1 MLYRKDLPV
10 LKPALPRL
18 QSPEWDGAV
27 WIGDV
32 DIEVEMPATLALAD
46 AEGYSRARLLVRQGM
61 NPLGFVELPIEDL
74 AVSSDDLIEAVRTL
88 DVTDAGVLPEGSGA
102 RPPISVVVCTKDR
115 IDHLRGA
122 LASVLSVDYPD
133 FEVVVVD
140 NASTTSATVDYV
152 KALTDPRVRVVSEP
166 TAGLS
171 RARNTGLRAARHSIV
186 AFTDDDVAVDT
197 RWLDAIAR
205 GFGRDPR
212 VACVSGIVPSGE
224 IRTHAQAY
232 FDRRVGWASS
242 VTPRIYDLAN
252 PPADVPLFPFQVGM
266 YGTGANFA
274 VRRDRMFDLGGFDEA
289 LGVGSPTNGGE
300 DLDMFFRVLMA
311 GDKLVYEPASIVWHR
326 HRADSEA
333 LAVQARGYGLGLGAW
348 LATVA
353 TNRQSATLAVRVAV
367 RRAGSAVRLSA
378 KMSKVA
384 SPPDDLA
391 ADLPDGIGRMELLSI
406 AKGPGALRRSR
417 REGRV
422 RMPLLEVSREPVL
435 D

>member
-1 MLYRKDLPV
+1 M

>member
-1 MLYRKDLPV
+1 MLN
-10 LKPALPRL
+10 PALERL
-18 QSPEWDGAV
+18 QSPEWDGAL

-32 DIEVEMPATLALAD
+32 DIEHEMPDSLSLSD
-46 AEGYSRARLLVRQGM
+46 AEGYSRARLLVRHGM
-61 NPLGFVELPIEDL
+61 DPMGFVELPILDGC
-74 AVSSDDLIEAVRTL
+74 VSVDTFIERVRTL
-88 DVTDAGVLPEGSGA
+88 DVVDPGESPAAVSALHPLTPAV
-102 RPPISVVVCTKDR
+102 SVVICTRDR

-122 LASVLSVDYPD
+122 LASVLAVDYPD

-140 NASTTSATVDYV
+140 NASPTNATVDYV
-152 KALTDPRVRVVSEP
+152 RSLADPRVRVVSEP
-166 TAGLS
+166 IAGLS

-186 AFTDDDVAVDT
+186 AFTDDDVAVDSL
-197 RWLDAIAR
+197 WLRSIAR
-205 GFGRDPR
+205 GFRRGDR
-212 VACVSGIVPSGE
+212 VTCVSGIVPSGE

-242 VTPRIYDLAN
+242 VTPRIYDLAH

-274 VRRDRMFDLGGFDEA
+274 VSRDRMFDLGGFDEA

-311 GDKLVYEPASIVWHR
+311 GDQLVYEPASIVWHR
-326 HRADSEA
+326 HRADSDA

-348 LATVA
+348 LTTIATDRRA
-353 TNRQSATLAVRVAV
+353 ATLAARVAV
-367 RRAGSAVRLSA
+367 RRLGSAVRLSV

-422 RMPLLEVSREPVL
+422 RTPLSAVSRVPVL

>member
-1 MLYRKDLPV
+1 M
-10 LKPALPRL
+10 LKPALPRTHA
-18 QSPEWDGAV
+18 PEWDGAV
-27 WIGDV
+27 WIGDI
-32 DIEVEMPATLALAD
+32 DIDAALPEVLALAD
-46 AEGYSRARLLVRQGM
+46 ADGYARARLLVRRGIDL
-61 NPLGFVELPIEDL
+61 LGFVELTIAENSVTTADL
-74 AVSSDDLIEAVRTL
+74 MEAVRTL
-88 DVTDAGVLPEGSGA
+88 DVSGIDSRPVTDSLPHDDQ
-102 RPPISVVVCTKDR
+102 PPITVVICTRDR
-115 IDHLRGA
+115 VDHLRDA
-122 LASVLSVDYPD
+122 LASVLRVEYPE

-140 NASTTSATVDYV
+140 NASPTDATVDYV
-152 KALTDPRVRVVSEP
+152 TSVADPRVRVVSEP

-171 RARNTGLRAARHSIV
+171 RARNTGIRAARHGIV
-186 AFTDDDVAVDT
+186 AFTDDDVAVDS
-197 RWLDAIAR
+197 RWLESIAR
-205 GFGRDPR
+205 GFLRDKR
-212 VACVSGIVPSGE
+212 VTCVSGIVPSGE

-242 VTPRIYDLAN
+242 VRPRVYDLAH

-300 DLDMFFRVLMA
+300 DLDMFFRVLMT
-311 GDKLVYEPASIVWHR
+311 GDQLVYEPAAIVWHR
-326 HRADSEA
+326 HRADSDA

-353 TNRQSATLAVRVAV
+353 TNRQAATLAARVAF
-367 RRAGSAVRLSA
+367 RRLGSAIRLSA

-384 SPPDDLA
+384 SPPEDLA
-391 ADLPDGIGRMELLSI
+391 DDLPDGIGRMELLSI

-417 REGRV
+417 REGRK
-422 RMPLLEVSREPVL
+422 RAPLSEVSRDPVL

>member
-1 MLYRKDLPV
+1 M

-18 QSPEWDGAV
+18 ESPEWDGAV

-32 DIEVEMPATLALAD
+32 DIEAEMPEVLPLAD
-46 AEGYSRARLLVRQGM
+46 ADGYARARLLVRRGM
-61 NPLGFVELPIEDL
+61 DPLGFVELSITDTAVSTEDL
-74 AVSSDDLIEAVRTL
+74 VDAVRRL
-88 DVTDAGVLPEGSGA
+88 DVSESEGLAEGIPA
-102 RPPISVVVCTKDR
+102 TPPISVVVCTRDR
-115 IDHLRGA
+115 IDYLRGA
-122 LASVLSVDYPD
+122 LASVLAVDYPE

-140 NASTTSATVDYV
+140 NASRTDDTAKYV
-152 KALTDPRVRVVSEP
+152 AALGDPRVRVVSEP

-171 RARNTGLRAARHSIV
+171 RARNTGLRAAKHSIV
-186 AFTDDDVAVDT
+186 AFTDDDVAVDP

-205 GFGRDPR
+205 GFGRATD
-212 VACVSGIVPSGE
+212 VTCVSGIVPSGE

-242 VTPRIYDLAN
+242 ITPRIYALAE
-252 PPADVPLFPFQVGM
+252 PPADLPLFPFQVGM

-311 GDKLVYEPASIVWHR
+311 GDKLVYEPAAIVWHR
-326 HRADSEA
+326 HRADSDA

-353 TNRQSATLAVRVAV
+353 TNRRSAALAGRVAV
-367 RRAGSAVRLSA
+367 RRLGSAIRLSA

-417 REGRV
+417 REGRK

>member
-1 MLYRKDLPV
+1 M

-18 QSPEWDGAV
+18 QSPEWDGAL

-32 DIEVEMPATLALAD
+32 DIEEEMSESLSLSDAD
-46 AEGYSRARLLVRQGM
+46 GYSRARLLVRHGM
-61 NPLGFVELPIEDL
+61 DPLGFVELPIDDGS
-74 AVSSDDLIEAVRTL
+74 VSVEALIEGVRTL
-88 DVTDAGVLPEGSGA
+88 APRVDSGDADTCADVLP
-102 RPPISVVVCTKDR
+102 PVTVVICTRDR

-122 LASVLSVDYPD
+122 LASVLAVDYPD

-140 NASTTSATVDYV
+140 NASPTDATIDYV
-152 KALTDPRVRVVSEP
+152 RSLADSRIRVVSEP

-186 AFTDDDVAVDT
+186 AFTDDDVAVDAL
-197 RWLDAIAR
+197 WLRSIAR
-205 GFGRDPR
+205 GFGRGER
-212 VACVSGIVPSGE
+212 VTCVSGIVPSGE

-242 VTPRIYDLAN
+242 ITPRVYDLAH
-252 PPADVPLFPFQVGM
+252 PPADIPLFPFQVGM

-311 GDKLVYEPASIVWHR
+311 GDQLVYEPASIVWHR

-348 LATVA
+348 LMTVA
-353 TNRQSATLAVRVAV
+353 TNRRAATLAARVAT
-367 RRAGSAVRLSA
+367 RRLGSAIRLSA

-391 ADLPDGIGRMELLSI
+391 ADLPDGIGRMELFSI
-406 AKGPGALRRSR
+406 VKGPGALRRSR

-422 RMPLLEVSREPVL
+422 RAPLLGVSREPVL

>member
-1 MLYRKDLPV
+1 M

-18 QSPEWDGAV
+18 KSPEWDGAV

-32 DIEVEMPATLALAD
+32 DIEVEMPESLALTD
-46 AEGYSRARLLVRQGM
+46 AEGYARARLLIRRGM
-61 NPLGFVELPIEDL
+61 DPLGFVELPIVDL
-74 AVSSDDLIEAVRTL
+74 AVSADDLIDAVRRL
-88 DVTDAGVLPEGSGA
+88 EVTDSDALPEGTGA
-102 RPPISVVVCTKDR
+102 QPPITVVVCTKDR

-122 LASVLSVDYPD
+122 LASVLAVDYPD

-152 KALTDPRVRVVSEP
+152 EALTDPRVRVVSEP
-166 TAGLS
+166 IAGLS
-171 RARNTGLRAARHSIV
+171 RARNTGLRAARHAIV
-186 AFTDDDVAVDT
+186 AFTDDDVAVDA
-197 RWLDAIAR
+197 RWLDAVAR
-205 GFGRDPR
+205 GFSRDAQ
-212 VACVSGIVPSGE
+212 VTCVSGIVPSGE
-224 IRTHAQAY
+224 IRTQAQAY

-326 HRADSEA
+326 HRDDSDA

-353 TNRQSATLAVRVAV
+353 TDRASATLALRVAV

>member
-1 MLYRKDLPV
+1 MS
-10 LKPALPRL
+10 KPADLEPAL
-18 QSPEWDGAV
+18 TSTQPPEWTGAV

-32 DIEVEMPATLALAD
+32 DIEAEMPDTLALACSD
-46 AEGYSRARLLVRQGM
+46 GYTRARLLVRRGM
-61 NPLGFVELPIEDL
+61 DPLGFVELPISGFGLDTGE
-74 AVSSDDLIEAVRTL
+74 LIDAVRTL
-88 DVTDAGVLPEGSGA
+88 EVVDPGPVPA
-102 RPPISVVVCTKDR
+102 RSAAQPPITVVICTRDR

-122 LASVLSVDYPD
+122 LSSVLAVEYPD

-140 NASTTSATVDYV
+140 NASPTDATQTYV
-152 KALTDPRVRVVSEP
+152 RSLNDPRVRVVSEP
-166 TAGLS
+166 VAGLS

-186 AFTDDDVAVDT
+186 AFTDDDVAVDAK
-197 RWLDAIAR
+197 WLSSIAR
-205 GFGRDPR
+205 GFGRDVR
-212 VACVSGIVPSGE
+212 VTCVSGIVPSGE

-242 VTPRIYDLAN
+242 VTPRIYDLAH

-274 VRRDRMFDLGGFDEA
+274 VRRSRMFDLGGFDEA

-311 GDKLVYEPASIVWHR
+311 GDKLVYEPAAIVWHR
-326 HRADSEA
+326 HRADSDA

-348 LATVA
+348 LTTVA
-353 TNRQSATLAVRVAV
+353 TNRRAATLAARVAV
-367 RRAGSAVRLSA
+367 RRLGSAIRLSA

-391 ADLPDGIGRMELLSI
+391 ADLPEGIGRMELLSI

-417 REGRV
+417 REGR
-422 RMPLLEVSREPVL
+422 RRQPLLEVSREPVL

>member
-1 MLYRKDLPV
+1 MLP
-10 LKPALPRL
+10 PALPRH
-18 QSPEWDGAV
+18 QAPEWDGAV
-27 WIGDV
+27 WIGDI
-32 DIEVEMPATLALAD
+32 DLEQDLPEFLALD
-46 AEGYSRARLLVRQGM
+46 DSDGYRRARLLIRRGLD
-61 NPLGFVELPIEDL
+61 PLGFVELDVVDGAVAAHDVRRAAMSL
-74 AVSSDDLIEAVRTL
+74 AQVPMPDALPDPDGTL
-88 DVTDAGVLPEGSGA
+88 
-102 RPPISVVVCTKDR
+102 PPITVVICTRDR
-115 IDHLRGA
+115 VEHLKGA
-122 LASVLSVDYPD
+122 LASVSALDYPD

-140 NASTTSATVDYV
+140 NASPTDATQQYV
-152 KALTDPRVRVVSEP
+152 RGLGDPRVRVVSEP

-171 RARNTGLRAARHSIV
+171 RARNTGLRAARHDIV
-186 AFTDDDVAVDT
+186 AFTDDDVAVDA
-197 RWLDAIAR
+197 RWLRSIAR
-205 GFGRDPR
+205 GFGRADR
-212 VACVSGIVPSGE
+212 VTCVSGIVPSGE
-224 IRTHAQAY
+224 IRTQAQAY

-242 VTPRIYDLAN
+242 VTPRVYDLKN

-274 VRRDRMFDLGGFDEA
+274 VDRGRMFDLGGFDEA

-311 GDKLVYEPASIVWHR
+311 GDKLVYEPAAIVWHR

-348 LATVA
+348 LYTVA
-353 TNRQSATLAVRVAV
+353 TDRRSAVLAATVAV
-367 RRAGSAVRLSA
+367 RRLGSAIRLSA

-406 AKGPGALRRSR
+406 AKGPAAIRRSR
-417 REGRV
+417 REGRE
-422 RMPLLEVSREPVL
+422 RTPLAGVNRDPVL